1 MAFHGSCAA
10 FGDDAVVLLGPP
22 GSGKSDLL
30 LRLLDRGFDL
40 VGDDQLIIEAG
51 RVHAAAPIAGL
62 FEVNGV
68 GIFQVPYRTD
78 ARLRLTVTLG
88 TEMDRLP
95 APRTD
100 RAFGVPTLTIDAR
113 MPSAAVK
120 IAWALDAI
128 CGRKTQYCGA
138 FAA

>member
-10 FGDDAVVLLGPP
+10 FGDDAVVLLGSP

-30 LRLLDRGFDL
+30 LQLIDRGFDL
-40 VGDDQLIIEAG
+40 VGDDQLIIEHG
-51 RVHAAAPIAGL
+51 RVRTAAPLTGL
-62 FEVNGV
+62 FELRGV
-68 GIFQVPYRTD
+68 GIFEVPHRSD
-78 ARLRLTVTLG
+78 AQLRLTVTFG
-88 TEMDRLP
+88 TPADRLP
-95 APRTD
+95 EPKTD
-100 RAFGVPTLTIDAR
+100 QNFGVPTIVIDPRAAT
-113 MPSAAVK
+113 AAVK